1 MSLRDLMDRRLLL
14 PLCFAG
20 LTASASSGC
29 EIVLIIA
36 ATADDDDY
44 ECYDACDCYGECGTD
59 EPPPTENPSPPTV
72 TISIADWPPA
82 GPGTQI
88 HVDAVANGGS
98 LVGATWF
105 FRNKVT
111 TEFDGATA
119 GSTWINGEALGEGF
133 GTLTIDVET
142 NVDTGTRREVQDF
155 LVDLSEPTAY
165 ADDTVLP
172 AAGAELNFWI
182 ADAWVVSGY
191 YLSIGGKTFEAELE
205 PGYPS
210 TLGVEW
216 DYSLVSIPVS
226 EIPVGVHEGLL
237 VVHDAAGNEAVLDLP
252 VTIDGTPPTATIE
265 SPAEGATFTGPFQI
279 DLGGTDDLPGAVSLE
294 LRLGGALV
302 ATAIG
307 PSATVV
313 VDPAEFPEG
322 ALEISVLAVDEA
334 GNKSAPALRTVQI
347 ARP

>member
-72 TISIADWPPA
+72 TISIPDWPPT
-82 GPGTQI
+82 GPDTEVK
-88 HVDAVANGGS
+88 VDAIANGGT
-98 LVGATWF
+98 LIGATWF

-111 TEFDGATA
+111 SGFGGVSA
-119 GSTWINGEALGEGF
+119 GSSYVFGRDLGEGF
-133 GTLTIDVET
+133 GTLTVDVET
-142 NVDTGTRREVQDF
+142 NMNTGTRREVADF

-191 YLSIGGKTFEAELE
+191 ELTIAGKTFQDVLE

-216 DYSLVSIPVS
+216 DYSLVGIPVS
-226 EIPVGVHEGLL
+226 EIPVGVHVGELR
-237 VVHDAAGNEAVLDLP
+237 VFDAAGNEAVLDLP
-252 VTIDGTPPTATIE
+252 VTIDGIPPTATIE
-265 SPAEGATFTGPFQI
+265 APAEGATFTGPFQI
-279 DLGGTDDLPGAVSLE
+279 DLGGTDDLPGTVSLE

-307 PSATVV
+307 PSASVV